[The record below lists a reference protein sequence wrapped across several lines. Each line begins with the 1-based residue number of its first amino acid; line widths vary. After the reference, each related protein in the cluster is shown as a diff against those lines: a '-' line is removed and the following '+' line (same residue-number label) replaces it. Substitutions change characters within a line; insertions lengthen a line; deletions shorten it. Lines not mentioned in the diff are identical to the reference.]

1 MPFIP
6 AHDVVVAP
14 GAAPT
19 ATAFL
24 LHGILGSRRNWRG
37 FIRQLAPRLPDWRFV
52 LVDQR
57 NHGDSHGAPGPHTLQ
72 ACARDLEALA
82 ALLGGPPDA
91 VLGHSFGGKV
101 ALTYA
106 RDRGH
111 SLSQVW
117 LLDATPDPLADD
129 EALEEHRVARVIR
142 RLREVDQPLA
152 RRDAV
157 IPALERLG
165 ASPAFA
171 AWMTTNLR
179 RDEQAGGYVWR
190 FDLDAAEEMLTSYLE
205 ADLWPF
211 LEALPGGL
219 EVHLVR
225 GGRSELWTDATFA
238 RLEALV
244 DPVTIHTLPSAGHW
258 LHADDPEGLAGVIA
272 RYLR

>member
-1 MPFIP
+1 VPFIP
-6 AHDVVVAP
+6 AHEIVVAA
-14 GAAPT
+14 GATPT
-19 ATAFL
+19 ATALL

-37 FIRQLAPRLPDWRFV
+37 FIRHLAPRLPDWRFV
-52 LVDQR
+52 LVDHR
-57 NHGDSHGAPGPHTLQ
+57 NHGDSHGAPGPHTLA

-82 ALLGGPPDA
+82 ELLGGPPEA

-106 RDRGH
+106 RDH
-111 SLSQVW
+111 HHALSQVW

-129 EALEEHRVARVIR
+129 QALEEHRVAQVIR

-157 IPALERLG
+157 VPALTRLG
-165 ASPAFA
+165 ASGAFA

-179 RDEQAGGYVWR
+179 RDDAAGGYVWR
-190 FDLDAAEEMLTSYLE
+190 FDLDAVEEMLASYLA

-211 LEALPGGL
+211 LEALPGDL
-219 EVHLVR
+219 EVHIVR
-225 GGRSELWTDATFA
+225 GGRSELWTEATFA

-244 DPVTIHTLPSAGHW
+244 DPVTLHTLPDAGHW
-258 LHADDPEGLAGVIA
+258 LHADDPAGLADVIA
-272 RYLR
+272 RTLR